1 MSKTGWIILIVCL
14 SLLFCAILG
23 FYLAGRLA
31 GPLSLGQKATKVDA
45 GITKEYKNLKS
56 PYAADGRYTV
66 ELDQLK
72 ELSVDWISGSVVVE
86 LTDESIIRFEETAVK
101 SIPERDALRYG
112 ISGGKLRIQACK
124 KNYVGKLPLKNL
136 VLYLPR
142 SLVNDLEEC
151 EFDLVS
157 AALHLDGL
165 SLQELEVNTVSGKL
179 DLSNL
184 TAKKAEIDCVSAD
197 AVIRDCAFGSLR
209 LDDVSG
215 QMSVHGSIQKVKAS
229 SVSGSVQ
236 LFLQDS
242 REIQVSTM
250 SGMVALM
257 LDSTPEDAQI
267 STTSADVELVLPKD
281 ASCQI
286 RLDSL
291 SGKLYHDKEAVS
303 ARELILGDGAGR
315 FSIDSLSGNVWV
327 YANH

>member
-1 MSKTGWIILIVCL
+1 M
-14 SLLFCAILG
+14 
-23 FYLAGRLA
+23 
-31 GPLSLGQKATKVDA
+31 
-45 GITKEYKNLKS
+45 
-56 PYAADGRYTV
+56 
-66 ELDQLK
+66 
-72 ELSVDWISGSVVVE
+72 
-86 LTDESIIRFEETAVK
+86 
-101 SIPERDALRYG
+101 
-112 ISGGKLRIQACK
+112 
-124 KNYVGKLPLKNL
+124 
-136 VLYLPR
+136 
-142 SLVNDLEEC
+142 
-151 EFDLVS
+151 
-157 AALHLDGL
+157 
-165 SLQELEVNTVSGKL
+165 NTVSGKL

-215 QMSVHGSIQKVKAS
+215 LMSVHGSIQKIKAS

-257 LDSTPEDAQI
+257 LASTPEDAQI